1 MTSSPEEL
9 PISDARDHLTEV
21 VARATYGGQITYIT
35 KRGRRVGA
43 IVPAE
48 VAEAAEHAE
57 DAYLARLARDA
68 EAELAAGAPTRAL
81 AEVIADLDLGRLD
94 DRPDDQVD
102 EATPRTM
109 PEQRGQPPSLAQEAK
124 PRRRS

>member
-21 VARATYGGQITYIT
+21 VARATYGGQITYLT

-43 IVPAE
+43 IVPIE

-57 DAYLARLARDA
+57 DAYLSRLARDA

-81 AEVIADLDLGRLD
+81 AEVIADLDLGRPD
-94 DRPDDQVD
+94 DRPD
-102 EATPRTM
+102 EATPQTM
-109 PEQRGQPPSLAQEAK
+109 PEQRGEPPAFAPEAE
-124 PRRRS
+124 PHRRS

>member
-1 MTSSPEEL
+1 VTSSPDEL
-9 PISDARDHLTEV
+9 PISDARDHLAEV
-21 VARATYGGQITYIT
+21 VAQATYAGQITYIT

-57 DAYLARLARDA
+57 HAYLSRLARDA
-68 EAELAAGAPTRAL
+68 DAELAAGAPTRPL
-81 AEVIADLDLGRLD
+81 SEVIADLDLGHPD
-94 DRPDDQVD
+94 DRTDGHTDDQTD

-109 PEQRGQPPSLAQEAK
+109 RQ
-124 PRRRS
+124 

>member
-9 PISDARDHLTEV
+9 PISDARDHLTDV
-21 VARATYGGQITYIT
+21 VARATYGGQITYVT

-43 IVPAE
+43 IVPVE

-57 DAYLARLARDA
+57 DAYLSKLARDA

-81 AEVIADLDLGRLD
+81 AEVIADLDL
-94 DRPDDQVD
+94 DRPDDRSDDRTD
-102 EATPRTM
+102 EGTPRAM
-109 PEQRGQPPSLAQEAK
+109 PEQQGEPPSFAPEAE
-124 PRRRS
+124 PHRRP